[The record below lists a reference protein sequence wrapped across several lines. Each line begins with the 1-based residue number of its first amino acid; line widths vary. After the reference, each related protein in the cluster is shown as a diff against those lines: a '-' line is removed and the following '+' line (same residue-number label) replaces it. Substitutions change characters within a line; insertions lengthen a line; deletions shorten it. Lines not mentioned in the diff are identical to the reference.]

1 MVRALCFVAALLLAS
16 AAIAQTP
23 EWRYEVRPGDSL
35 WDIASRHLRDLR
47 DWQVL
52 KNLNSVADPKRLT
65 PGSSIRI
72 PVGLMREVEVAGTVL
87 AVTGEVLR
95 KAQAGRPVT
104 PMGPGQ
110 RFTERDVITAG
121 IGGAATLLL
130 PDGSKLRMAEGSE
143 LEVIRLR
150 RFADT
155 MLFDSRLRLQRGR
168 VETEVRPVGIGG
180 RFEILTPAAVT
191 SVRGT
196 DYRVKAADALSTSE
210 VLEGKIGFANDAGA
224 TEVPGGFGASVRAGE
239 KPKPPTPLLPAPE
252 LSGVPGAIGR
262 VPASLSFPTVA
273 GAAAYRVRIG
283 GDAEFSRVVSDQ
295 LVSTAELAVP
305 ALPDGRYYLRVRAV
319 DGQDIEGIDA
329 TRPLTIVAPPGVP
342 TAVTPEDRFIAGDDP
357 VRFEWQPGKGASRSR
372 LEFAEDEAFQQVVGV
387 QESAQSALTIVPPFA
402 ERRRLFWRIGAVG
415 TSPEVTYSAVRKLRR
430 PPSVAVLPDEVSMD
444 AGTTVGWAVIP
455 RAAAYRVQ
463 VLPAAPPDAA
473 PVVDRETTDTAVSV
487 ADLIPGEYRLR
498 VQGVDADGTPGKWG
512 RTVKLTVRE
521 LPLPVPSLTAAD
533 GTPQVVRRRDGIVL
547 RWRADPP
554 PPRGYRLQVARDDAF
569 AAPLLVDR
577 IIGSEQRF
585 AVPPEWPAGRYRWRI
600 ASVGHTMEGAFSEAG
615 AFEKVLPAPVL
626 SPLEVRAGSGDI
638 AIGWP
643 PIAGAAGYR
652 VEVADAAGSP
662 AMPVVSAAGPQIAL
676 PGVLPGMYAVRAQTL
691 AEDGTP
697 GDFGEPV
704 RLVVQPPLLRAPKSV
719 APASGVVLHDGEVRL
734 QWEPV
739 DDATG
744 YEVEIAGA
752 AGTGWISGLRPRSG
766 PSLLVMPDRGRGAMS
781 WRVRA
786 VRGDE
791 AGPFGEYRQLTIAP
805 AAPRIVG
812 VLAEPGALEASLGPS
827 TGASRTCVE
836 MDRSDTFVA
845 PTATQC
851 VDGGPVKLE
860 PREPGRWYLRAR
872 GVDADGVASL
882 PGPVVAADVPARPEP
897 PRHLWWPL
905 VPLGLIL
912 LGL

>member
-1 MVRALCFVAALLLAS
+1 MVRLLCFVAGMFLAS

-35 WDIASRHLRDLR
+35 WDIAPRHLRDLR

-95 KAQAGRPVT
+95 KAQAARAAT

-121 IGGAATLLL
+121 IGGAATLLM

-196 DYRVKAADALSTSE
+196 DYRVKAAEALSTTE
-210 VLEGKIGFANDAGA
+210 VLEGKVGFANGAGA

-239 KPKPPTPLLPAPE
+239 KPKPPTPLLPAPD

-262 VPASLSFPTVA
+262 VPASVAFPGVT
-273 GAAAYRVRIG
+273 GAAAYRVSIG
-283 GDAEFSRVVSDQ
+283 GDAEFSRVMADQ
-295 LVSTAELAVP
+295 LVSVPEVAVP
-305 ALPDGRYYLRVRAV
+305 ALPDGQYFLRVRAV

-329 TRPLTIVAPPGVP
+329 TRSLAIVAPPGAP
-342 TAVTPEDRFIAGDDP
+342 TAMTPEDRFVVGDDP

-372 LEFAEDEAFQQVVGV
+372 LEFAEDEAFQQVVGM
-387 QESAQSALTIVPPFA
+387 QESTQSSLTVAPPFA
-402 ERRRLFWRIGAVG
+402 ERRRLFWRVGAIGA
-415 TSPEVTYSAVRKLRR
+415 SPEVIYSAVRKLRR
-430 PPSVAVLPDEVSMD
+430 PPAAAVLPDELSLD
-444 AGTTVGWAVIP
+444 AGTTVGWTAIP

-473 PVVDRETTDTAVSV
+473 PVVDRETTDTALSV
-487 ADLIPGEYRLR
+487 ANLIPGEYRLR

-533 GTPQVVRRRDGIVL
+533 GTEQVLRRRDGILL
-547 RWRADPP
+547 RWRADPL
-554 PPRGYRLQVARDDAF
+554 PPRGYRLQVARDSAF
-569 AAPLLVDR
+569 AGPLVVDR
-577 IIGSEQRF
+577 IVGSEHQF
-585 AVPPEWPAGRYRWRI
+585 AVPPQWPAGRYHWRI
-600 ASVGHTMEGAFSEAG
+600 ASVGHTMQGAFSEAG
-615 AFEKVLPAPVL
+615 TFEKVLPPPVLAPV
-626 SPLEVRAGSGDI
+626 EVHSGNGDI
-638 AIGWP
+638 PIGWP

-652 VEVADAAGSP
+652 VEVSDATGSP
-662 AMPVVSAAGPQIAL
+662 AMPVISASGPQIAL
-676 PGVLPGMYAVRAQTL
+676 PGVQPGVYAVRAQAL

-697 GDFGEPV
+697 GDFGQPV
-704 RLVVQPPLLRAPKSV
+704 RLVVMPPLLPPPDVV
-719 APASGVVLHDGEVRL
+719 APAGGSVLHDGEARL
-734 QWEPV
+734 RWAPV
-739 DDATG
+739 DGATG

-752 AGTGWISGLRPRSG
+752 PDAGWTSGLRRSTG
-766 PSLLVMPDRGRGAMS
+766 SSLVVAPDRGRGTMS

-791 AGPFGEYRQLTIAP
+791 AGPFSEIRRVTLAP

-812 VLAEPGALEASLGPS
+812 VLAAPESLEVALGQS
-827 TGASRTCVE
+827 TGAVRTCVE
-836 MDRSDTFVA
+836 MDRSESFVA
-845 PTATQC
+845 PAATQC
-851 VDGGPVKLE
+851 VEGGSVKLD
-860 PREPGRWYLRAR
+860 PGQPGRWYLRAR

-882 PGPVVAADVPARPEP
+882 PGPVVEADVPARPEP
-897 PRHLWWPL
+897 PRYLWWPL

-912 LGL
+912 LAL

>member
-1 MVRALCFVAALLLAS
+1 MVRALCFVAGMFLAS

-35 WDIASRHLRDLR
+35 WEIASRHLRDLR

-52 KNLNSVADPKRLT
+52 KNLNSVADPKRLP

-104 PMGPGQ
+104 PVGPGQ

-155 MLFDSRLRLQRGR
+155 MLFDSRLRLNRGR

-196 DYRVKAADALSTSE
+196 DYRVKAADTLATTE
-210 VLEGKIGFANDAGA
+210 VLEGKIGFANAAGA
-224 TEVPGGFGASVRAGE
+224 TDVPGGFGASVRAGE
-239 KPKPPTPLLPAPE
+239 KPRPPTPLLPAPD
-252 LSGVPGAIGR
+252 LSGVPGTIGR
-262 VPASLSFPTVA
+262 VPASLSFPAVA
-273 GAAAYRVRIG
+273 GAAAYRVNIG
-283 GDAEFSRVVSDQ
+283 GDAEFARVVSDL
-295 LVSTAELAVP
+295 LVPTPELAVP
-305 ALPDGRYYLRVRAV
+305 ALPDGQYFLRVRAV

-329 TRPLTIVAPPGVP
+329 RRSLTIVAPPGAP
-342 TAVTPEDRFIAGDDP
+342 TALTPEDRFIAGDEP

-372 LEFAEDEAFQQVVGV
+372 VEFAEDEAFQRVVGV
-387 QESAQSALTIVPPFA
+387 QESTQSAMTIAPPFA

-415 TSPEVTYSAVRKLRR
+415 SSPEVTYSAVRKLRR
-430 PPSVAVLPDEVSMD
+430 PPSAAMLPDEVSMD
-444 AGTTVGWAVIP
+444 AGTTVDWAAIP

-473 PVVDRETTDTAVSV
+473 PVVDRETTETSLSV
-487 ADLIPGEYRLR
+487 ANLIPGEYRLR

-512 RTVKLTVRE
+512 RTVRLKVRE
-521 LPLPVPSLTAAD
+521 LPLPVPSLAAAD
-533 GTPQVVRRRDGIVL
+533 GTSPVLRRRDGIVL
-547 RWRADPP
+547 RWRADPL

-569 AAPLLVDR
+569 TTPLVVDR
-577 IIGSEQRF
+577 LIGAEHQF
-585 AVPPEWPAGRYRWRI
+585 VVPPQWPAGRYRWRI

-615 AFEKVLPAPVL
+615 TFEKVLPAPVL
-626 SPLEVRAGSGDI
+626 KPLEVRAGSGEI

-652 VEVADAAGSP
+652 VEVADASGSP
-662 AMPVVSAAGPQIAL
+662 AMPIVSAAGAQIAL
-676 PGVLPGMYAVRAQTL
+676 PGVLPGTYVVRAQTL
-691 AEDGTP
+691 AKDGTP

-704 RLVVQPPLLRAPKSV
+704 RLVVQPPLLSAPTPV
-719 APASGVVLHDGEVRL
+719 APAGGVVLHDREVRL
-734 QWEPV
+734 QWEPI

-752 AGTGWISGLRPRSG
+752 AGAGWSSGLRRSEG
-766 PSLLVMPDRGRGAMS
+766 PSLIVMPDRGRGAMS

-786 VRGDE
+786 LRGEE
-791 AGPFGEYRQLTIAP
+791 AGPFSEFRQVTIAP
-805 AAPRIVG
+805 AAPRVVG
-812 VLAEPGALEASLGPS
+812 VLAAPGALEASLGPS

-836 MDRSDTFVA
+836 MDRSDTFGA
-845 PTATQC
+845 PVATQC
-851 VDGGPVKLE
+851 VDGGSVKLE
-860 PREPGRWYLRAR
+860 PGEPGRWYLRAR
-872 GVDADGVASL
+872 GVDAHGVASL
-882 PGPVVAADVPARPEP
+882 PGPVVAVDVPAAPEP
-897 PRHLWWPL
+897 PRHSWWPL